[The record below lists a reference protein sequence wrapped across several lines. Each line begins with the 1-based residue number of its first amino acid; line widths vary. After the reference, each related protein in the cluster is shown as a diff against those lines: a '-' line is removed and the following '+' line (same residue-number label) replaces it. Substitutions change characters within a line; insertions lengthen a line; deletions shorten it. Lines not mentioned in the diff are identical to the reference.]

1 MDDVRRGR
9 TGNVPVHLRD
19 AHYPGAKALGHGEGY
34 LYPHDHEHGVVA
46 QQYLPDRALGTQYYR
61 PTANGFEQTVA
72 NRLAGI
78 RRITN
83 NPEVQP

>member
-1 MDDVRRGR
+1 
-9 TGNVPVHLRD
+9 
-19 AHYPGAKALGHGEGY
+19 
-34 LYPHDHEHGVVA
+34 VA

-78 RRITN
+78 RRITD
-83 NPEVQP
+83 EMGEQP